1 MLRFR
6 HIAGGR
12 FACTRL
18 LLCLLLLLASTSC
31 SRPRPDA
38 NTLVMIIESSP
49 SNLDPRVGTDAQ
61 SEFIDMLLFDS
72 LLRRDEHFQLQ
83 PFIAERWEATD
94 PLTYVF
100 HLRPGVRFH
109 DGRPLTSRD
118 VKWTLDS
125 MLNGTVRSA
134 KTATYQYLDH
144 IDAPDPATVIFHL
157 KQPYAALPWNLSEGA
172 FGIVPYGSGADF
184 NRQPIGSGPYRF
196 VSLEQDKEVIVERN
210 PDYWDPQQTPRVSR
224 VRFAIVPDATTRG
237 LELRQGSADV
247 VFNSLPLDMVA
258 SLSRD
263 PNLAIERSPGTG
275 YSYIAFNLRDPIL
288 KDVRVRQA
296 IAYAIDR
303 EPLIRY
309 LWRGEALPAS
319 SILPPQSW
327 AYDGKVAHYDHDPAR
342 SRALLEAAGYPAA
355 RDGIRFHLTMK
366 TSTEES
372 TRLLAAV
379 LQQQLRQVGIALDIR
394 AYEFASF
401 YSEVIK
407 GAFQIFSMRWF
418 GANQDPD
425 IFEYVFATASFAPRR
440 ANRGYYSNPQVDALI
455 AQGRREVDPARRAAI
470 YAQIQ
475 KILAEDLP
483 YINLWYLNNIMVHRR
498 RVQNLRLS
506 PSGDYNFLKT
516 AELAP

>member
-1 MLRFR
+1 MSSLRHNAR
-6 HIAGGR
+6 SRITNPLL
-12 FACTRL
+12 FACLFVITT
-18 LLCLLLLLASTSC
+18 CIAC
-31 SRPRPDA
+31 SSRRPDP
-38 NTLVMIIESSP
+38 NTLVMIIENSP

-72 LLRRDEHFQLQ
+72 LLRRDQYFQLK
-83 PFIAERWEATD
+83 PFVAESWEATD
-94 PLTYVF
+94 PVTYVF
-100 HLRPGVRFH
+100 HLRRGVRFH

-125 MLNGTVRSA
+125 MFNGTVRSA
-134 KTATYQYLDH
+134 KTATYQYLDR

-184 NRQPIGSGPYRF
+184 NRHPIGSGPFRF
-196 VSLEQDKEVIVERN
+196 VSLQPDNEVIIERN
-210 PDYWDPQQTPRVSR
+210 PDYWDPAETPRISR

-258 SLSRD
+258 ALSRD

-309 LWRGEALPAS
+309 LWRGEAEPAS

-327 AYDGKVAHYDHDPAR
+327 AYDGNVTHYHHDPAR
-342 SRALLEAAGYPAA
+342 ARALLDSAGYPAG

-401 YSEVIK
+401 YSEVTK

-425 IFEYVFATASFAPRR
+425 IFEYVFDTASFAPRR
-440 ANRGYYSNPQVDALI
+440 ANRGYYSNPQVDSLI
-455 AQGRREVDPARRAAI
+455 AQGRREVEPAQRAAI

-475 KILAEDLP
+475 KILANDLP
-483 YINLWYLNNIMVHRR
+483 YINLWYLNNIMVHRK
-498 RVQNLRLS
+498 RVRDLHLS

-516 AELAP
+516 VDLAP